1 MKNLKEKL
9 SKLSVLV
16 FGDMYLD
23 RDCIGDFDGKS
34 KEDEHISI
42 LKVHTEK
49 YQPGGAGNLASCFA
63 ALGVKTTVIGLWGE
77 KNDIH
82 RQILEQQF
90 ENRGIDTSYMVV
102 SGKTSV
108 FGKFYTSD
116 GNHIFRYDIVSENM
130 TDNVEDIIDTNLAL
144 NVGKVNFIACADYN
158 NSGIRDLVCENTLK
172 PILEVKTLKF
182 ATGRKEINKFEE
194 FSCVILNN
202 EEFKKQSIFDNEINF
217 FKTLNIG
224 SLVVTSEGGAIGFDV
239 NMNKFESESKKI
251 EGNIDTCGCG
261 DMFYAMYASS
271 IMAHY
276 GMQDSLDLANL
287 AAGIVAKKLFG
298 AAQTSIDEVIGS
310 L

>member
-1 MKNLKEKL
+1 MNDLKEKL

-23 RDCIGDFDGKS
+23 RDCIGDFEGKS
-34 KEDEHISI
+34 KEDEHMPI
-42 LKVHTEK
+42 LKAHTEK

-77 KNDIH
+77 KEDIN

-90 ENRGIDTSYMVV
+90 KSRGVDTSYMVE
-102 SGKTSV
+102 SGKTFV

-116 GNHIFRYDIVSENM
+116 SEHVFRYDIISDSM
-130 TDNVEDIIDTNLAL
+130 TDEKQNIIISNLEKVIL
-144 NVGKVNFIACADYN
+144 NVNFVACADYN
-158 NSGIRDLVCENTLK
+158 NSGIRDLVCDRTLNPFFKEN
-172 PILEVKTLKF
+172 IIKF
-182 ATGRKEINKFEE
+182 ATGRKEINKFKE
-194 FSCVILNN
+194 FNCIILNN

-224 SLVVTSEGGAIGFDV
+224 SLVVTSENGAIGFDV
-239 NMNKFESESKKI
+239 NSNKFESKSKKI
-251 EGNIDTCGCG
+251 EGDIDTCGCG

-276 GMQDSLDLANL
+276 GMQESLDLANL
-287 AAGIVAKKLFG
+287 AAGIVAKKKFG
-298 AAQTSIDEVIGS
+298 AAQASIDEIISS